1 MFVGGFAVAFSN
13 LEELEVDTLVMV
25 ATLPPVAFAFTILFA
40 MMVKISS
47 KGYMLLMLRQAQ
59 V

>member
-1 MFVGGFAVAFSN
+1 M
-13 LEELEVDTLVMV
+13 
-25 ATLPPVAFAFTILFA
+25 AFAFAILFV

-47 KGYMLLMLRQAQ
+47 KGYMLLMLKQAK